1 MADWQDNWNEP
12 NVQGIEC
19 SRVLEALIKLGEY
32 DGGAGK
38 IDVADWRKSSQ
49 HISSKLS
56 LSNKASVFVV
66 DCGSAA
72 LPYSFIEQLLN
83 FVVGGIDYNTPL
95 IESVLKNIPNGTFE
109 CIEAANLDSM
119 NRYDM
124 VISNSVFQYFDHNY
138 ARTVFSL
145 MIVKANV
152 SACELD
158 IPDDISG
165 RKSELFHRGALS
177 PREYD
182 HKYTGLPHT
191 CYQRKWFN
199 DIALEN
205 DLKSTWFNGG
215 VLNHAKIS
223 LDLDA

>member
-1 MADWQDNWNEP
+1 MQARPTFDSFFKPKEK
-12 NVQGIEC
+12 
-19 SRVLEALIKLGEY
+19 RKFLILISKKF
-32 DGGAGK
+32 K
-38 IDVADWRKSSQ
+38 ISDK
-49 HISSKLS
+49 
-56 LSNKASVFVV
+56 
-66 DCGSAA
+66 
-72 LPYSFIEQLLN
+72 E
-83 FVVGGIDYNTPL
+83 
-95 IESVLKNIPNGTFE
+95 
-109 CIEAANLDSM
+109 
-119 NRYDM
+119 
-124 VISNSVFQYFDHNY
+124 
-138 ARTVFSL
+138 FST
-145 MIVKANV
+145 
-152 SACELD
+152 LD